1 MAKNWSVRF
10 AAVCCTV
17 LMAACGSH
25 DGRSTAPAAGD
36 SGPPRVSLT
45 GCIQPGALETKYV
58 LENIQSGRNS
68 AGQTPAP
75 DGTNAALPDAMAEG
89 SMVQLRSDNELELH
103 KYLGKQVTISGR
115 LIDTG
120 ASTIG
125 TTGAKGE
132 PTQTGDLSMAAA
144 VGRHHSEK
152 VRDEAGP
159 IGHASLA
166 NGTAPIVHVDSINP
180 TGRGCRAGLAP

>member
-1 MAKNWSVRF
+1 M
-10 AAVCCTV
+10 
-17 LMAACGSH
+17 MAACGSH
-25 DGRSTAPAAGD
+25 DGRSTAATTGD
-36 SGPPRVSLT
+36 SGPLRVSLT

-58 LENIQSGRNS
+58 LENIQSGPNS
-68 AGQTPAP
+68 AAQTPP
-75 DGTNAALPDAMAEG
+75 SGPTNDALPEAMAEG
-89 SMVQLRSDNELELH
+89 SMVQLRSDNEPERH
-103 KYLGKQVTISGR
+103 KYLGKQVSITGR

-132 PTQTGDLSMAAA
+132 PTQTGDLSMASA
-144 VGRHHSEK
+144 VGRHYSKK

-166 NGTAPIVHVDSINP
+166 NGTAPIVHVDTIRP

>member
-1 MAKNWSVRF
+1 MKHWIVRL
-10 AAVCCTV
+10 AVVSCTA
-17 LMAACGSH
+17 LIAACGSH
-25 DGRSTAPAAGD
+25 DGRSTAATTGET
-36 SGPPRVSLT
+36 GPPLVSLT
-45 GCIQPGALETKYV
+45 GCVQPGALETKYV
-58 LENIQSGRNS
+58 LENIQTGRNPD
-68 AGQTPAP
+68 GQTQPSGQTH
-75 DGTNAALPDAMAEG
+75 DALPDAMSEG
-89 SMVQLRSDNELELH
+89 SIVQLRSDNEPELH
-103 KYLGKQVTISGR
+103 KYLGKQVNITGR

-144 VGRHHSEK
+144 VGRHHSKK

-166 NGTAPIVHVDSINP
+166 NGTAPIVHVESINP

>member
-25 DGRSTAPAAGD
+25 DGRSTAATTGD
-36 SGPPRVSLT
+36 AGPPRVSLT
-45 GCIQPGALETKYV
+45 GCVQPGALETKYV
-58 LENIQSGRNS
+58 LENIQTGRNS
-68 AGQTPAP
+68 DGQTQAS
-75 DGTNAALPDAMAEG
+75 GQTNDALPDAMTEG
-89 SMVQLRSDNELELH
+89 SMVQLRSDNEPELH
-103 KYLGKQVTISGR
+103 KYLGKQVNITGR

-144 VGRHHSEK
+144 VG
-152 VRDEAGP
+152 
-159 IGHASLA
+159 
-166 NGTAPIVHVDSINP
+166 
-180 TGRGCRAGLAP
+180 